1 MINRYFKVAALAV
14 AAATVL
20 CACSGGSGLK
30 GRGEV
35 EATSVEIWHYYNGA
49 QKLAFDELVTEFNET
64 EGLKKDIVV
73 EAFGQGSVNELAQTL
88 MDAADKKVGSQD
100 MPDVFSS
107 YSDTVYA
114 LDKKGLVAPL
124 DKYLTKEELDSYV
137 DGYIKEG
144 FFGADSAL
152 KIFPT
157 AKSSEVMML
166 NKTDWEP
173 FSTATGAQEADLA
186 TIEGLVKTAKSY
198 YEWTDAATPEPN
210 DGKAMFGRDAFA
222 NYMLIGYRQITGSDI
237 FTVEN
242 GKASLNL
249 DKSAIRRMWDNYYLP
264 YLNGWFG
271 AYGRFRSDDV
281 KTGDLIAL
289 VGSTTGAVY
298 FPEAVMSDDA
308 EGYAIAASVL
318 EPPMF
323 EGGTPCLVQ
332 QGAGMAVSKGDERA
346 ERAAVEFLK
355 WFTEPERNMRFC
367 AESGYLPVKKSAN
380 TVETIRAAIGDD
392 APANVKGV
400 LESVVSSVST
410 KPMYVGLPFDGSE
423 NARPVLEHSMPDRA
437 KADREAVAALIAA
450 GTPREEA
457 LAEYLTDENFDSWY
471 DEFTKAL
478 QKELQTA
485 E

>member
-1 MINRYFKVAALAV
+1 M

-20 CACSGGSGLK
+20 CACSGAPGLK
-30 GRGEV
+30 GNGEA
-35 EATSVEIWHYYNGA
+35 EPIAVEIWHYYNGA
-49 QKLAFDELVTEFNET
+49 QKLAFDQLVTEFNET
-64 EGLKKDIVV
+64 EGIEKNIVV
-73 EAFGQGSVNELAQTL
+73 EAFGQGSVNELAKTL
-88 MDAADKKVGSQD
+88 TDAAEKKVGSAD

-107 YSDTVYA
+107 YSDTVYE
-114 LDKKGLVAPL
+114 LDKKGLVASL
-124 DKYLTKEELDSYV
+124 DKYLSEEELGSYV

-144 FFGADSAL
+144 FFGEDGTL

-173 FSTATGAQEADLA
+173 FSVATGADETDMK
-186 TIEGLVKTAKSY
+186 TVEGLVKTAKSY

-237 FTVEN
+237 FTVEG
-242 GKASLNL
+242 GKATLSLG
-249 DKSAIRRMWDNYYLP
+249 KAAVRRLWDNYYLP
-264 YLNGWFG
+264 YMNGWFG

-298 FPEAVMSDDA
+298 FPDAVMTDDA
-308 EGYAIAASVL
+308 EGYPITATVL
-318 EPPMF
+318 ETPMF

-346 ERAAVEFLK
+346 ERASVEFLK

-380 TVETIRAAIGDD
+380 TVEMIHAAIGDD
-392 APANVKGV
+392 APPNVKGV
-400 LESVVSSVST
+400 LESVVNSVST

-423 NARPVLEHSMPDRA
+423 KARPVLEHSMPDRA
-437 KADREAVAALIAA
+437 KADSEAVASLVAA

-457 LAEYLTDENFDSWY
+457 LAKYLTDENFDGWY
-471 DEFTKAL
+471 EEFTMAL
-478 QKELQTA
+478 QSELQSA